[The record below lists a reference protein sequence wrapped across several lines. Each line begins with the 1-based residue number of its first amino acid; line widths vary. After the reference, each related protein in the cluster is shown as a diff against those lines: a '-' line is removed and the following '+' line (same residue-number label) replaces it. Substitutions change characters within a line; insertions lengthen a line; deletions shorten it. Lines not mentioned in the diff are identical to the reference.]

1 MALLGKLARLP
12 MIHTLLGEEASFVP
26 RTGAH
31 PLFWFLDDSASFFH
45 AYGHYR
51 DGLVSLLLQLRGR
64 ASARQDNDRLA
75 HTIDVIHG
83 CYFGRE
89 VDTGIINHAAE
100 LLIDDRT
107 EPLKEEKPVQPKPT
121 IEPDD
126 AVHLSA
132 IPGRSYIWRNAVL
145 NAEPKSEISISNEE
159 IARVEAAL
167 DDYLRSVGNAT
178 SRAGKVLTADSRQRY
193 PTY

>member
-1 MALLGKLARLP
+1 MSGN
-12 MIHTLLGEEASFVP
+12 
-26 RTGAH
+26 
-31 PLFWFLDDSASFFH
+31 
-45 AYGHYR
+45 
-51 DGLVSLLLQLRGR
+51 

-100 LLIDDRT
+100 LLIGDRT
-107 EPLKEEKPVQPKPT
+107 DPPTGEGPVRPKPT

-145 NAEPKSEISISNEE
+145 NAGAKSEISINNEE

-167 DDYLRSVGNAT
+167 DDYLF
-178 SRAGKVLTADSRQRY
+178 SR
-193 PTY
+193 

>member
-1 MALLGKLARLP
+1 
-12 MIHTLLGEEASFVP
+12 
-26 RTGAH
+26 
-31 PLFWFLDDSASFFH
+31 
-45 AYGHYR
+45 
-51 DGLVSLLLQLRGR
+51 LRG
-64 ASARQDNDRLA
+64 QDNDRLA

-89 VDTGIINHAAE
+89 VDTGIINHTAE
-100 LLIDDRT
+100 FLIGDRT
-107 EPLKEEKPVQPKPT
+107 DPPEGEKPVQPKPT

-167 DDYLRSVGNAT
+167 DDYLCSVGSAT
-178 SRAGKVLTADSRQRY
+178 GRAGKCLTADSRQRY
-193 PTY
+193 PTYGDHVE